1 LFFHVP
7 TKFTRTTNSP
17 FRTSSHAHICTNLS
31 DWFSLDSPLF
41 DDIIIYKLIRVL
53 VVSNHNA
60 YGWSRLVWIRLISAG
75 KRAPGLWAFSRF
87 QSCLEPA
94 EHALT
99 QDDFFYCAG
108 AIPFIHHGFLQ
119 TINSIIRILNMLLL
133 GLQWIR
139 FTLVSSW
146 DDTPRLWGFIYQCWL
161 IRRYYI
167 NHQVLRVI
175 WFFPDHVTFCW
186 ALIQLTLIL
195 DY

>member
-1 LFFHVP
+1 MLFHVP
-7 TKFTRTTNSP
+7 TKFMHTTNSP
-17 FRTSSHAHICTNLS
+17 FRTSFHAHIYTNLS

-41 DDIIIYKLIRVL
+41 DDIILYKLIRVII
-53 VVSNHNA
+53 VSNHNCT
-60 YGWSRLVWIRLISAG
+60 WCVFPFI
-75 KRAPGLWAFSRF
+75 
-87 QSCLEPA
+87 QSKMI
-94 EHALT
+94 
-99 QDDFFYCAG
+99 FYYAG

-133 GLQWIR
+133 GLQWIW

-146 DDTPRLWGFIYQCWL
+146 DDTPRLWGFIYQYWL
-161 IRRYYI
+161 IRRYYR
-167 NHQVLRVI
+167 NHQVLHVI